1 MSGALISASRR
12 VGTVQNGVSSDF
24 CWGKKRKEKLWTT
37 GQLVTD
43 KIGPSDRG
51 LHAPVRLSGV
61 KESSQSSTG
70 WVRRDTSVMNLD
82 TVATQSQLKRS
93 LGPNSWKGC

>member
-12 VGTVQNGVSSDF
+12 VGTVQE
-24 CWGKKRKEKLWTT
+24 WGQLGFLLGKKKKRKGKERLWTT
-37 GQLVTD
+37 GQLITD

-61 KESSQSSTG
+61 
-70 WVRRDTSVMNLD
+70 NLQRVGSD
-82 TVATQSQLKRS
+82 VTLA
-93 LGPNSWKGC
+93 

>member
-12 VGTVQNGVSSDF
+12 VGTVQEWGQLGF
-24 CWGKKRKEKLWTT
+24 LLGKKKKGKERLWTT
-37 GQLVTD
+37 GQLITD

-61 KESSQSSTG
+61 
-70 WVRRDTSVMNLD
+70 NLQRVGSD
-82 TVATQSQLKRS
+82 VTLA
-93 LGPNSWKGC
+93 